1 MTQRTIR
8 KPDPDRDPLKANVFG
23 FVQNSTVAL
32 APLFPYLDEGSI
44 VPCAAT
50 FHGGQGKRFGRF
62 QHFNTVDEVAVIF
75 GASGQLTRGV
85 GLVRVGPKL
94 HMVQAPM
101 ENPEDPD
108 ASGII
113 VITQRQ
119 KIGKEQREE
128 VRFVCAQCDRRLFV
142 HEADAT
148 PAKRGTKP
156 SPGGTLFVSI
166 AESAEAARRFNDDE
180 AGRKCTHCGYQNPPF
195 PSADWGWETHVSQT
209 EVVRRGTQSL
219 AAAPNAGP
227 PPQGNPA
234 QSGAP
239 GKGVP

>member
-44 VPCAAT
+44 VPCATT

-94 HMVQAPM
+94 HMVTAPF
-101 ENPEDPD
+101 EDPER
-108 ASGII
+108 SES
-113 VITQRQ
+113 VRVVSITQRQ
-119 KIGKEQREE
+119 LIGKKHREE
-128 VRFVCAQCDRRLFV
+128 YRFVCDNCDRRLFIYEV
-142 HEADAT
+142 DAT
-148 PAKRGTKP
+148 PPERGKQREVIGDYAPFIT
-156 SPGGTLFVSI
+156 I
-166 AESAEAARRFNDDE
+166 AETYQAALAFNADAEARHC
-180 AGRKCTHCGYQNPPF
+180 KHCGHDNPPF
-195 PSADWGWETHVSQT
+195 PIESWAWDTHISQSEIAKIGHESLTAAT
-209 EVVRRGTQSL
+209 EAAAAARRGE
-219 AAAPNAGP
+219 A
-227 PPQGNPA
+227 
-234 QSGAP
+234 
-239 GKGVP
+239 

>member
-1 MTQRTIR
+1 
-8 KPDPDRDPLKANVFG
+8 
-23 FVQNSTVAL
+23 
-32 APLFPYLDEGSI
+32 

-108 ASGII
+108 NSGVL

-128 VRFVCAQCDRRLFV
+128 IRFVCAQCDRRLFV
-142 HEADAT
+142 HAAAAT

-209 EVVRRGTQSL
+209 EVVCRGTQSL